1 MLGANPED
9 IMEGGGGCSVSQL
22 VPKMSSAEAPAGV
35 THWAPLTSRE
45 LDHSKVQSLHAA
57 VFYIQTCESTVHACH
72 GKVSRLLQL
81 SNCILPR
88 PLEAT
93 FQHQPL
99 MMWGP
104 GLGQRGSNTGIV
116 LRAQHAFSLW
126 RDASERPLIF

>member
-1 MLGANPED
+1 
-9 IMEGGGGCSVSQL
+9 
-22 VPKMSSAEAPAGV
+22 MSSAEASAGV

-45 LDHSKVQSLHAA
+45 LDHSEVQIVKTCVQLYSIYRRVNIQYALVTEKLA
-57 VFYIQTCESTVHACH
+57 VC
-72 GKVSRLLQL
+72 RLLQL
-81 SNCILPR
+81 SNSILPR
-88 PLEAT
+88 PSEAT

-104 GLGQRGSNTGIV
+104 RLGQRGSNTGIV